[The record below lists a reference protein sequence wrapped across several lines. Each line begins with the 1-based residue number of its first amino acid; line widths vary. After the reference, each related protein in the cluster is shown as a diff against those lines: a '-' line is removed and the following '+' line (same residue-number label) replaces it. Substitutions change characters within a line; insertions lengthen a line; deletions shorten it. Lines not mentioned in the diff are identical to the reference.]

1 MSTSSRMK
9 RLNWPRILRFEK
21 FLKYFLWFLK
31 FQKLNSG
38 RLPTCTH
45 CSEPVH
51 PADVLPMLDAVYE
64 TKYESVSI
72 RQFLMAE
79 PDARYCPAP
88 DCNFALVATEF
99 ASCPRIV
106 CHECGQDFCYH
117 CRQVWHPN
125 QSCDQNTR
133 ITRPSTALPSLMPI
147 KYEFK

>member
-1 MSTSSRMK
+1 
-9 RLNWPRILRFEK
+9 
-21 FLKYFLWFLK
+21 
-31 FQKLNSG
+31 
-38 RLPTCTH
+38 
-45 CSEPVH
+45 
-51 PADVLPMLDAVYE
+51 MLDAVYE

-133 ITRPSTALPSLMPI
+133 ITRPSTGPLPSLMPI
-147 KYEFK
+147 KYELNNFEKLINLKKSARLPSFLPAALMAMPTNQQIPKPCPR